1 MTLSGRST
9 PPTSPIPAPGGRLR
23 SGAVLNLGIIVIGLV
38 GIAGLLLTNLA
49 TGEDAPS
56 AESVDLPLRF
66 DPVVEGLAAPVLLIG
81 SGGDSGDR
89 YIVEQAG
96 RILRLSP
103 DGSID
108 AQPFLDISDHVKHQG
123 EQGLLGLAFHPD
135 FARNGRFFVDYTR
148 RDDGAT
154 TISEFT
160 IAVDAADA
168 GPVESTERT
177 LLTIAQPY
185 ANHNGGMIAFD
196 GEGMLIIST
205 GDGGSGGDPL
215 GNGQDRASLLG
226 KLLRLDVDRGWPYAT
241 PRDNG
246 FADDPEAKPEIH
258 AIGLRNAWRF
268 SVDRASG
275 VLYIGD
281 VGQGDWEEIDVLPP
295 GTSSPSFGWN
305 QMEGRECFGD
315 SPCDP
320 AAHILPAVAYPHS
333 DGDRSHCSVIGGYAY
348 RGAAGSLADGTY
360 LYADYCSGTIW
371 AVPTEQLLAG
381 DAQPAIVGQVPS
393 GTGQALSFGEDDDG
407 ELYLLTNGGHVLR
420 ISAADLG

>member
-1 MTLSGRST
+1 MTHQDRST
-9 PPTSPIPAPGGRLR
+9 PPTSPTQPPKRRLR
-23 SGAVLNLGIIVIGLV
+23 SGAVLNLGIIVVGLV
-38 GIAGLLLTNLA
+38 GIAGLLLANLV

-66 DPVVEGLAAPVLLIG
+66 DPVIEGLAAPVLLIG
-81 SGGDSGDR
+81 SGDGSGDR
-89 YIVEQAG
+89 YIVEQGG
-96 RILRLSP
+96 RILRLTS

-108 AQPFLDISDHVKHQG
+108 AQPFLDISDHVQSQG

-135 FARNGRFFVDYTR
+135 FAQNGRFFVDYTR

-160 IAVDAADA
+160 IAVDGADA

-185 ANHNGGMIAFD
+185 ANHNGGMLAFD
-196 GEGMLIIST
+196 DAGMLIVST

-281 VGQGDWEEIDVLPP
+281 VGQGDWEEIDVLSP
-295 GTSSPSFGWN
+295 GTVEPSFGWN

-315 SPCDP
+315 GPCDRD
-320 AAHILPAVAYPHS
+320 AHILPAIAYPHD

-348 RGAAGSLADGTY
+348 RGGAGSLADGTY

-371 AVPTEQLLAG
+371 AVPTGQLLAG

-393 GTGQALSFGEDDDG
+393 GTGKALSFGEDDDG
-407 ELYLLTNGGHVLR
+407 ELYLLTSGGHVLHL
-420 ISAADLG
+420 SAAEAG